1 MSNEQQTT
9 EATTTTDGAADSQ
22 QATHL
27 SATGAEDGGQQQQ
40 QAAEGQGTEGQKAE
54 GGKTEGEQQG
64 QKKAEGAPEQYEF
77 TPPEG
82 KEFSPEVIGA
92 FSDVAREL
100 NLTNEQAQ
108 AAIDKL
114 APAFA
119 AREAQAMEQAREAW
133 AGEASSDKEFG
144 GEKFTENLSVAKK
157 AVDAFASPE
166 LRALLEETGLGNH
179 PEVIRVFYRAGKAIS
194 EDTFVAGRGGASQTG
209 DARGLYSK
217 SNLNP

>member
-9 EATTTTDGAADSQ
+9 EAATTTEGAADST
-22 QATHL
+22 QATNL
-27 SATGAEDGGQQQQ
+27 LATGANDGGQQQQ
-40 QAAEGQGTEGQKAE
+40 ATEGQAD
-54 GGKTEGEQQG
+54 QG
-64 QKKAEGAPEQYEF
+64 QKAADDKTNDAAKALETYEF
-77 TPPEG
+77 APPEG

-92 FSDVAREL
+92 FTDVAREL

-108 AAIDKL
+108 AAINKL

-119 AREAQAMEQAREAW
+119 AREAAAMEQAREAW
-133 AGEASSDKEFG
+133 VGEANSDKEFG
-144 GEKFTENLSVAKK
+144 GAQFAENLAVAKK

-166 LRALLEETGLGNH
+166 LRTLLEESGLGNH

-194 EDTFVAGRGGASQTG
+194 EDSFVRGSGGANRQA